1 MTFTKWQSWY
11 LNQVYGDLRTSKFR
25 IEDQLK
31 QGDGCSS
38 VGGSSCKREE
48 D

>member
-11 LNQVYGDLRTSKFR
+11 LNQVYGEFRTSKFR

-31 QGDGCSS
+31 RDGGIS
-38 VGGSSCKREE
+38 VGESSGKREE